1 MSDSLQP
8 HVLKHVRLPCPSL
21 SPGVCSDSSPDS
33 VMPSTIS
40 SSVTPSLS
48 LTSIFPSI
56 MVFYS
61 ESALHIRWPNY
72 WRISFSTSNEYSGL
86 ISFKIDW
93 FDLLAVQE
101 TLRSLLQHHNSK
113 ALIPQCSPFFMVQLS
128 HLYMNPGKTP
138 YLWLY
143 RPLLAIF
150 NILLSNILSRFIIAF
165 LPWSKCLLILWLQ
178 SPSTVILEPKKI
190 ISVTVC
196 TFSLYLPWHDG
207 TGCHDLSGFFE
218 C

>member
-21 SPGVCSDSSPDS
+21 SPGVCSDSSPDL

-40 SSVTPSLS
+40 SSVIPSLS

-56 MVFYS
+56 MVFSS

-72 WRISFSTSNEYSGL
+72 WRISFSTSNEYSEL

-113 ALIPQCSPFFMVQLS
+113 ALTPQCSLFFMVRLS
-128 HLYMNPGKTP
+128 HLYMNPGKNHTFDSTDLCWQFLIYCFLIYCP
-138 YLWLY
+138 GLS
-143 RPLLAIF
+143 LLFFHGA
-150 NILLSNILSRFIIAF
+150 
-165 LPWSKCLLILWLQ
+165 
-178 SPSTVILEPKKI
+178 
-190 ISVTVC
+190 SV
-196 TFSLYLPWHDG
+196 F
-207 TGCHDLSGFFE
+207 
-218 C
+218 